1 MKPIYFGKQGF
12 KLKKISIDMQS
23 LGAGHFAM
31 ATNRKA
37 FVQELIA
44 TYSTVYKIAEGL
56 SV

>member
-1 MKPIYFGKQGF
+1 
-12 KLKKISIDMQS
+12 MQS

-31 ATNRKA
+31 GTSRKP

>member
-1 MKPIYFGKQGF
+1 
-12 KLKKISIDMQS
+12 MQS
-23 LGAGHFAM
+23 LGAGHFAL
-31 ATNRKA
+31 ATSRKA